1 MNFYHLDG
9 SPRDLSMTKPEL
21 QELFETV
28 ELRLLTAMR
37 DDPPAVPSLQLQNN
51 LLWSL
56 LNPEMFE
63 E

>member
-1 MNFYHLDG
+1 
-9 SPRDLSMTKPEL
+9 MTISLEGNLTNDDMTRTEL
-21 QELFETV
+21 QTLFETV

-37 DDPPAVPSLQLQNN
+37 DDPAAVPSLQLQNN

-56 LNPEMFE
+56 LNPEHFE

>member
-1 MNFYHLDG
+1 MNLYRLDG
-9 SPRDLSMTKPEL
+9 TPVPTMNHAEL

>member
-1 MNFYHLDG
+1 MNLYTLDG
-9 SPRDLSMTKPEL
+9 TPVPTMTKPEL

-37 DDPPAVPSLQLQNN
+37 DDPAAVPSLQLQNN

-56 LNPEMFE
+56 LNPEHFE

>member
-1 MNFYHLDG
+1 MTFYTLDG
-9 SPRDLSMTKPEL
+9 RPRDLSMDRAEM

-56 LNPEMFE
+56 LNPEHFE

>member
-1 MNFYHLDG
+1 MTFYTLDG
-9 SPRDLSMTKPEL
+9 RPRDLSMDRAEM
-21 QELFETV
+21 QELFETA

-56 LNPEMFE
+56 LNPEHFE

>member
-1 MNFYHLDG
+1 
-9 SPRDLSMTKPEL
+9 MTNEGTLTDQDMSRTDL

-56 LNPEMFE
+56 LNPEHFE

>member
-1 MNFYHLDG
+1 MTCSIDTGKQIDRDMN
-9 SPRDLSMTKPEL
+9 RTEL

-28 ELRLLTAMR
+28 ERRLLTAMR
-37 DDPPAVPSLQLQNN
+37 DDPAAVPSLQLQNN

-63 E
+63 